1 LSLCKNNNQGI
12 VVFIN
17 KELIDEKQAVQF
29 INDASFFGFTTYAC
43 DKLALVNI

>member
-12 VVFIN
+12 VVLIN
-17 KELIDEKQAVQF
+17 QELIDEKQAVQF
-29 INDASFFGFTTYAC
+29 INDTSFLGFTTYAC